1 MNMRVL
7 QINSVCGIRS
17 TGRICTDL
25 ADVLL
30 QDGHECKIA
39 YGRESVPEK
48 YRKIAVRIGNDL
60 DAKMHAL
67 QSRIFDNAGFG
78 SRLATEKFIEWV
90 KEYNPDIDMLNGLL
104 INWNL
109 SQIAFMGIIHSHWDK
124 EELSAK
130 DIYMA
135 RKLLSLNSLK
145 HVLMPVFVISKRCI
159 YWYTVSGNDVKHMAF
174 RVVDNKY

>member
-1 MNMRVL
+1 M
-7 QINSVCGIRS
+7 ISVSRKAFDEIIISMSAVEIETGGLLGSSKCGLID
-17 TGRICTDL
+17 TFHFDEGRCCNT
-25 ADVLL
+25 
-30 QDGHECKIA
+30 
-39 YGRESVPEK
+39 
-48 YRKIAVRIGNDL
+48 
-60 DAKMHAL
+60 
-67 QSRIFDNAGFG
+67 
-78 SRLATEKFIEWV
+78 